1 MTQHTILDEIVA
13 HKRVELAQRKRQCSL
28 DVVQAE
34 AARAAPPR
42 DLAAA
47 LCLPGVSL
55 IAEVKRASPSKGP
68 IRPHLEPGDV
78 AWTYQDGGAAAISVL
93 TDKRYFQGSLD
104 DLRAVRHSVDLPLLR
119 KEFIVDPYQV
129 YEARA
134 AGADAVLLIVAALSD
149 ADLAALHRLVCSLGM
164 AALVEVHD
172 EGELRR
178 ALAVQPRIVGVNNRD
193 LRTFTVDLGTT
204 ARLRPL
210 VPAGV
215 ALVAESGIRD
225 RADVARLAAIGA
237 DAMLV
242 GEALLRA
249 ECIADKVRE
258 LTAAGSGEEGR

>member
-13 HKRVELAQRKRQCSL
+13 HKYVELAQRKRQCSL
-28 DVVQAE
+28 DAVQAG
-34 AARAAPPR
+34 AVRAAPPR
-42 DLAAA
+42 DLVAA
-47 LCLPGVSL
+47 LRRPGVSL

-68 IRPHLEPGDV
+68 IRSHLDPADV
-78 AWTYQDGGAAAISVL
+78 ARTYRDAGAAAISVL
-93 TDKRYFQGSLD
+93 TDERYFQGSLD
-104 DLRAVRHSVDLPLLR
+104 DLRAVRQSVDLPLLR

-134 AGADAVLLIVAALSD
+134 AGADAVLLIVSALSD
-149 ADLAALHRLVCSLGM
+149 ADLAALHRLVHTLGM

-204 ARLRPL
+204 ARMRPL

-215 ALVAESGIRD
+215 ALVAESGIRG
-225 RADVARLAAIGA
+225 RADVARLSEIGA

-242 GEALLRA
+242 GESLLRA
-249 ECIADKVRE
+249 ECVGDKVRE
-258 LTAAGSGEEGR
+258 LTAAGGREEGR